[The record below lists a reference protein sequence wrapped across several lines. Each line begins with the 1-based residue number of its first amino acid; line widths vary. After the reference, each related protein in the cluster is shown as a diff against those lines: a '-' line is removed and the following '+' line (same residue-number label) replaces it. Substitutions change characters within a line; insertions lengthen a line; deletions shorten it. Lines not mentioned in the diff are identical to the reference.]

1 MSDKKQSGKAI
12 MNWDLSSYFRE
23 FGGPEMTK
31 FNKELAGGIVR
42 LERKAKKLGSL
53 RASNAAQWEKVLLE
67 CEELLERFNH
77 LSSYI
82 GCLSACDAR
91 NESYRREDAAMAQ
104 MGAEFAKVEVEILR
118 MFKTAKESA
127 FKSFSARKSFE
138 GATYYLGR
146 LRKESRRT
154 MSSEKEILAADLGV
168 DGIHAWG
175 RLYDTLTGKLEFDME
190 YPDGRHER
198 VPASQRRSLLDN
210 PDRRIRRAAFDG
222 GNEAY
227 QKIEDVAAAALNALS
242 GTRHT
247 LNRHRGIRHFLDVA
261 LFQASISRKTLDAMF
276 EAVFANIG
284 IARRI
289 FKVKARA
296 LGLPKV
302 AWYDL
307 GAQLSVPDQEK
318 LSWDKG
324 RALVKN
330 SFARAYPALG
340 NYLQSAVDHN
350 WIEWEPRPGKQSG
363 AFCTGSLLTRE
374 SRVFMTF
381 NQSLGDVRTL
391 AHEIGH
397 AFHSFVLR
405 DVRTYAHF
413 YPMTL
418 AESAS
423 TFAEMILNEGILSDP
438 AISESSKLLTLN
450 SALSDAAIF
459 LLDIPVR
466 YEFEKAFYEE
476 RAKGELT
483 VSRLKELM
491 VETQRRVFGDVLE
504 KGGEDPLFWASK
516 LHFYITG
523 VTFYNFPY
531 TFGYLL
537 SRGLFALFKK
547 EGPDFLPKYEA
558 FLRLTGSDT
567 AERVARRSIGRD
579 LTKPD
584 FWEESIRSLKEPLRE
599 FESRILK

>member
-1 MSDKKQSGKAI
+1 MSDKKQTRKAI

-23 FGGPEMTK
+23 FGGAEMTK
-31 FNKELAGGIVR
+31 FKKELAGGIVR
-42 LERKAKKLGSL
+42 LERKAKKLGGL
-53 RASNAAQWEKVLLE
+53 TASNAAQWEKVLLE

-91 NESYRREDAAMAQ
+91 NEAYRREDAAMAQ
-104 MGAEFAKVEVEILR
+104 MVAEFAKVEVEILR
-118 MFKTAKESA
+118 MFKTAKASA
-127 FKSFSARKSFE
+127 FKSFSGRKAFE
-138 GATYYLGR
+138 GATHYLRR
-146 LRKESRRT
+146 LREESRRT
-154 MSSEKEILAADLGV
+154 MSPDEEILAADLGV
-168 DGIHAWG
+168 DGIHSWG

-190 YPDGRHER
+190 YPDGKRER

-210 PDRRIRRAAFDG
+210 PDRLIRRAAFDG
-222 GNEAY
+222 GNKAY
-227 QKIEDVAAAALNALS
+227 QKIEDVAAAALNALA

-261 LFQASISRKTLDAMF
+261 LFQSSISRKTLDAMF

-307 GAQLSVPDQEK
+307 GAQLPLPDQEK
-318 LSWDKG
+318 LSWEKG

-340 NYLQSAVDHN
+340 DYLQSAFDHK

-476 RAKGELT
+476 RAKGELS